1 MSKEEEYEDRGDIV
15 TDPDAEDEELE
26 EAYADDEEDEDEVLD
41 EDESEDED
49 DPEDD
54 PEDDEED
61 DEEDDDDEE
70 EEDEDNDEALPKVP
84 LSRLNEVIEQRRERD
99 ERIQWLEEQLTK
111 LVSAPQQGAAPQEA
125 PQVESSFDFD
135 AAEEQYVEAILSGE
149 PEKATAI
156 KRKIN
161 QESEKERQL
170 QIETVKKLAREEA
183 AKDATSSVEEL
194 RFEAEKEAAMEAHSF
209 LDDESDDY
217 NPKAVRMANAL
228 MVTNVQAGMTKAD
241 ALADAVEEVAEI
253 FKAKGEKPA
262 AKKKSSTRAVASRKR
277 AAKAAKATPP
287 DQVSR
292 RGKTEPKLD
301 PSMLEKMSERE
312 FNKLTAREKAKLRGD
327 IV

>member
-1 MSKEEEYEDRGDIV
+1 MPPVDEEVLEDRGDIV

-26 EAYADDEEDEDEVLD
+26 EAYAEDEEDEDEVLE
-41 EDESEDED
+41 EDESDDED
-49 DPEDD
+49 DSDDDEEDEED
-54 PEDDEED
+54 DDEED
-61 DEEDDDDEE
+61 DETDEDEEDDT
-70 EEDEDNDEALPKVP
+70 PQRVP
-84 LSRLNEVIEQRRERD
+84 LSRLNEVIEQRKERD

-111 LVSAPQQGAAPQEA
+111 LVSAPQAGQAPAEA
-125 PQVESSFDFD
+125 PVVESSFDFD
-135 AAEEQYVEAILSGE
+135 AAEQEYVEAILSGE
-149 PEKATAI
+149 PEKATSI
-156 KRKIN
+156 RRKIN

-170 QIETVKKLAREEA
+170 QIDTVKKIAREEA

-194 RFEAEKEAAMEAHSF
+194 QFEAEKEAAMESHPF

-228 MVTNVQAGMTKAD
+228 MITNIQEGMNKAD
-241 ALADAVEEVAEI
+241 ALAEAVEEVATI
-253 FKAKGEKPA
+253 FNKKAPAKSGKKAK
-262 AKKKSSTRAVASRKR
+262 SSKRAVESRKR

-292 RGKTEPKLD
+292 RGKVDPKLD